1 MSVFPLP
8 AMVETAYFEMSFSPN
23 VALVSTVRRFVME
36 FYAQLLSDPEATSRL
51 AVSTHELLENAVR
64 YSFDGKTDVR
74 VGLSRDDGMVTID
87 TRNRADPANIAA
99 MRRAIDELSSAPDPS
114 AYYQSLMRRNAKRT
128 DGSGLGLAR
137 VWAESEMPVTYRV
150 EDDHVFLRAIARIE
164 GKKQ

>member
-1 MSVFPLP
+1 MSVFSVP
-8 AMVETAYFEMSFSPN
+8 AMAETAYFEMSFSPN
-23 VALVSTVRRFVME
+23 VALVSTVRRFVMD
-36 FYAQLLSDPEATSRL
+36 FYAQLLSDPETTSRL

-74 VGLSRDDGMVTID
+74 VGLSRDDCTVTID
-87 TRNRADPANIAA
+87 TRNRADPANIVA
-99 MRRAIDELSSAPDPS
+99 MRRAIDELSGAPDPS

-150 EDDHVFLRAIARIE
+150 DGDHVFLRAVARLE